1 MKVLTMTKKVGG
13 SLMVRLPTDMVKA
26 KGLHEGEM
34 VEIEVNKLRGGGFG
48 IFRGMKPFT
57 EEDEMESHG

>member
-1 MKVLTMTKKVGG
+1 MKVITMIKRVGG
-13 SLMVRLPTDMVKA
+13 SLMVRLPTDAVKA

-34 VEIEVNKLRGGGFG
+34 VEIDVEKLRGGGFG

-57 EEDEMESHG
+57 QEDELESHD